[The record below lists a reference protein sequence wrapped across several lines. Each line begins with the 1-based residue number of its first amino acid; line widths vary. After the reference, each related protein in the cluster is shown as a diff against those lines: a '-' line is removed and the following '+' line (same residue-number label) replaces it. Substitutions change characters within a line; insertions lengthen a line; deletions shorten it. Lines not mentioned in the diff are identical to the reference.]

1 MWEDWKPQR
10 LEIEVYIVMYVV
22 YTGEKMEE
30 VGLHGDT
37 KWFQCLS
44 LFLPVLLLSFLTGGK
59 KNNEQVWMRRGG
71 NISRPFW

>member
-1 MWEDWKPQR
+1 
-10 LEIEVYIVMYVV
+10 MYVV

-44 LFLPVLLLSFLTGGK
+44 LFLPILLLSFLTGGK
-59 KNNEQVWMRRGG
+59 KNNERV
-71 NISRPFW
+71 